1 MALTGDRY
9 GGTYEGHTIELV
21 RNNWVKT
28 LSLWIDGKEVAR
40 ASCMLPWRI
49 TLTSTLAHDGVSHA
63 VVARSVPRRLLWT
76 TDTVEVNGKELALT
90 KSY

>member
-9 GGTYEGHTIELV
+9 VGSYEGHTIELI

-28 LSLWIDGKEVAR
+28 LSLWIDGRKVAR

-49 TLTSTLAHDGVSHA
+49 ALTGTLVHDGVPHA
-63 VVARSVPRRLLWT
+63 VVARSVPRRLLWA
-76 TDTVEVNGKELALT
+76 TDTVEVDGNTLSLT
-90 KSY
+90 TTE